1 MMYRQKT
8 MVCEDDSCMKKIF
21 AMNLPADKETVV
33 KEICGVLGA
42 VYETI
47 DSGCGMVKVS
57 DILDGVDYTG
67 ATGLK
72 ESDSRKLN
80 MEMVVFAGISS
91 RELDIFLDRYRKS
104 GVAPIA
110 LKSVATDTNRTW
122 TVEKLYSELAKEYLF
137 YKMHGR
143 K

>member
-1 MMYRQKT
+1 
-8 MVCEDDSCMKKIF
+8 
-21 AMNLPADKETVV
+21 
-33 KEICGVLGA
+33 
-42 VYETI
+42 
-47 DSGCGMVKVS
+47 
-57 DILDGVDYTG
+57 
-67 ATGLK
+67 
-72 ESDSRKLN
+72 

>member
-1 MMYRQKT
+1 
-8 MVCEDDSCMKKIF
+8 MKKIF

-47 DSGCGMVKVS
+47 VKVS
-57 DILDGVDYTG
+57 DILDGVEYTG